1 MMSNL
6 AQQYDFFDK
15 RRNYTETKTERT
27 KKKWL
32 RCPEAMKRYSVSR
45 PTITSWAVVSGAR
58 HKIGGAVLIDTE
70 IIDKYLETFRIPGEI
85 C

>member
-1 MMSNL
+1 MSNL

-32 RCPEAMKRYSVSR
+32 RCPEAMKRYSVCR
-45 PTITSWAVVSGAR
+45 KTVMEWALESG
-58 HKIGGAVLIDTE
+58 GLIKKGKLVF
-70 IIDKYLETFRIPGEI
+70 IDAESVDRFLETYRVPGEVY
-85 C
+85 

>member
-1 MMSNL
+1 MSRL
-6 AQQYDFFDK
+6 ARQYDFFDK
-15 RRNYTETKTERT
+15 SKNYTEIKTDRT
-27 KKKWL
+27 KKRWV
-32 RCPEAMKRYSVSR
+32 RYSEAMKRYSVSR